1 MSRCLTQSSPDRD
14 DWDGVQS
21 STFQE
26 IVSYCNEYNIPLNT
40 DVKPQKIRDV
50 DKSFLKTMFGSSE
63 TEKTSKE
70 ETKKT
75 SSKTTRSRKA
85 TPGKEETKTTEEEV
99 EKQETEAETQVEED
113 ITEGTK
119 TASTSDFNP

>member
-1 MSRCLTQSSPDRD
+1 MSRCLTQSSPERD
-14 DWDGVQS
+14 DWDGIQS
-21 STFQE
+21 STFEE
-26 IVSYCNEYNIPLNT
+26 ILSYCDEYNIPMNT
-40 DVKPQKIRDV
+40 DVKPQKIKDV

-63 TEKTSKE
+63 TDKTSKE

-75 SSKTTRSRKA
+75 TPTTKKSRRT
-85 TPGKEETKTTEEEV
+85 TPGKEETKTTEEVV

-119 TASTSDFNP
+119 TAFFSDFSP